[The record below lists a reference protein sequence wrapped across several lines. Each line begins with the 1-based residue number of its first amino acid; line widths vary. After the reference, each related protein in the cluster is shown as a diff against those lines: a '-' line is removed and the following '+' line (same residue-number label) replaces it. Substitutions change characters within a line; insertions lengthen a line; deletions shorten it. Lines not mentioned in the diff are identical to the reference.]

1 MTTPTHDH
9 AVSRAFEETQEFEQA
24 LREFLDAHP
33 DAERKDAWAP
43 FSAAW
48 HARVRVAR
56 QRIGRYSELPHE
68 AMVLHI
74 IEKLEDHVR
83 HLDKLV
89 FGGWRAHRALT
100 RDVESLRHMLREKN
114 LDPRDAPAWR
124 RISEQRKEIRRLI
137 KENDRLRGYLARTEG
152 EKNHA

>member
-1 MTTPTHDH
+1 MPDPDEERAVSVAYEDH
-9 AVSRAFEETQEFEQA
+9 AAFEQA
-24 LREFLDAHP
+24 LSEYLDAHP
-33 DAERKDAWAP
+33 GVSRGDAWGA

-56 QRIGRYSELPHE
+56 EAIGRSSELPHE
-68 AMVLHI
+68 AMVAHLIH
-74 IEKLEDHVR
+74 KLEDHIR
-83 HLDKLV
+83 HLDKIALNV
-89 FGGWRAHRALT
+89 WRGNRSRA

-124 RISEQRKEIRRLI
+124 RISEQRKEIRRLV

-152 EKNHA
+152 ERS